1 MTEALLNQTLNQLDV
16 LSQEITDAINRADMQ
31 TAMQLDEAR
40 LDNIHRINNQT
51 TILSPQVI
59 TRLTQVL
66 DSIKSD
72 IVNLENTIETLNK
85 TTSQHMRRL
94 NGYR

>member
-1 MTEALLNQTLNQLDV
+1 MTEALNQTLNQLDV
-16 LSQEITDAINRADMQ
+16 LSREITDAINRADMQ
-31 TAMQLDEAR
+31 AAMQLDEAR
-40 LDNIHRINNQT
+40 QNGIHLLNGEAASSSPEVIARLNQ
-51 TILSPQVI
+51 I
-59 TRLTQVL
+59 L

-72 IVNLENTIETLNK
+72 IVFLENTIETLNK

>member
-1 MTEALLNQTLNQLDV
+1 MTEALNQTLNQLDV
-16 LSQEITDAINRADMQ
+16 LSREITDAINRADMQ
-31 TAMQLDEAR
+31 AAMQLDEAR
-40 LDNIHRINNQT
+40 QNGIQLLNGEAAS
-51 TILSPQVI
+51 LSPEVI
-59 TRLTQVL
+59 ARLNQIL

-72 IVNLENTIETLNK
+72 IVFLENTIETLNK

>member
-1 MTEALLNQTLNQLDV
+1 MTEALNQTLNQLDV
-16 LSQEITDAINRADMQ
+16 LSREITDAINRADMQ
-31 TAMQLDEAR
+31 AAMQLDEAR
-40 LDNIHRINNQT
+40 LDGIHRLNEET
-51 TILSPQVI
+51 TSLSPEVI
-59 TRLTQVL
+59 ARLNQIL

-72 IVNLENTIETLNK
+72 IVSLENTIETLNK

>member
-1 MTEALLNQTLNQLDV
+1 MTEALDQTLNQLDV

-31 TAMQLDEAR
+31 AAMQLDEAR
-40 LDNIHRINNQT
+40 LDNIQRINNET
-51 TILSPQVI
+51 TTLSPQVI